1 MTDIGNALESLTQ
14 ALKKRELEL
23 DEREAELNEKMERV
37 DIDISKAYGDTSPS
51 DVIHL
56 NIGGKRLDVLR
67 RTLCSIEGSML
78 ASKFSG
84 RWDDSLEKD
93 ENGHFFLDHD
103 FDDFKMMIDF
113 LRDKSIESPKFPV
126 TAPQGN
132 VKFYR
137 LLEYY
142 GMTDGVYPTWFVPCY
157 VPDDKE
163 DVYELTKGGHTRI
176 LSKDWCTFELTQ
188 QGHTRN
194 VKCFEIKLGEVER
207 FQIGYQYFTSN
218 DWSAC
223 KFDYSQSTG
232 VGDIA
237 NTCAVDTVRSCALNG
252 GTRTDISGME
262 VQVGS
267 IIKVEEGNW
276 YVDGKLVASTTDKE
290 GIAKMNTPTDN
301 SNYGSAW
308 AISIKGEAQLI
319 SIDYKPY
326 SYE

>member
-67 RTLCSIEGSML
+67 RTLCSVEGSML

-126 TAPQGN
+126 FSPQGN
-132 VKFYR
+132 GKFYR

-142 GMTDGVYPTWFVPCY
+142 GMTDGIYPTWFVPCY

-163 DVYELTKGGHTRI
+163 DTFELTKGGHTRI
-176 LSKDWCTFELTQ
+176 SCKEWCTFELTQ
-188 QGHTRN
+188 QGHDRRIN
-194 VKCFEIKLGEVER
+194 CFEIKLGEVER
-207 FQIGYQYFTSN
+207 FQIGYQYSTS

-237 NTCAVDTVRSCALNG
+237 NTCAIDTVRSCALNA
-252 GTRTDISGME
+252 GTKTDISDME
-262 VQVGS
+262 VKVGS

-276 YVDGKLVASTTDKE
+276 YVDGKLVASTKEEE
-290 GIAKMNTPTDN
+290 GIAKMDISTAKYD
-301 SNYGSAW
+301 YGSRLT
-308 AISIKGEAQLI
+308 ISIKGEAQLI
-319 SIDYKPY
+319 SIDYK
-326 SYE
+326 